1 MSRSGDRMSSS
12 DVSRAGGPVERDIE
26 QAITALKKGAY
37 LLKYGRRGKPKF
49 CPFRLANL
57 RFGAAPS
64 KIKICG
70 CTRTC
75 AGKSGRLSYILV
87 AEFYPC
93 YLQSCTQ
100 VLEHVNADLKCY
112 EICKD
117 KEEAEVWFSGLKA
130 LISHGHQRKW
140 RTESRSDGIS
150 SGANSPRTYTRRS
163 SPLHSPFG
171 RPLYELIFVL
181 KLLEHEINHS
191 SLQQDGADQLRLH
204 SPYESPPKNGL
215 DKAFADVVLYAMPP
229 KGFFPSDTASGSV
242 HSVSSGGS
250 DGLHGHMKGMG
261 VDAFRVSLS
270 SAVSSSSQ
278 GSGHDDGDAMG
289 DVFIWGEGTGDSVMG
304 GGPHRVGS
312 SFSAKMDALL
322 PKALESAVVLD
333 VQNIACGV
341 RHAALVTK
349 QGEMFSWGEESG
361 GRLGH
366 GVDADVL
373 HPKLIDALSNTNIE
387 LVACGE
393 YHSCAV
399 TLSGDLYTWGDGHFG
414 LLGHGNEVSH
424 WVPKRVNG
432 PLEGIHV
439 SSISCGPWHTAV
451 VTSAGQL
458 FTFGDGTFGVLGHGD
473 RKSVSKPR
481 EVESL
486 RGLRTVRAACGVW
499 HTAAVVEVMVGSSS
513 SSNCSSGKL
522 FTWGDGDKG
531 RLGHGDKEPKL
542 VPTCVAALVE
552 PNFCQVSC
560 GHSLTVAL
568 TTAGHVYTMGSP
580 VYGQLGNPQ
589 ADGKHPSRVEGKL
602 VKNFVEEIAC
612 GAYHVA
618 VLTSRTEVYT
628 WGKGANGRLGHGDT
642 DDRNF
647 PTLVEALK
655 DKQVKSIA
663 CGTNFTAAICL
674 HKWVSGVDQSMCSG
688 CRLPFNFKRKRHNCY
703 NCGLVFCHSCSSK
716 KSLRASMAPNPNKP
730 YRVCDNCFNKLKK
743 AIETDTSSQSSVRRG
758 SMNQG
763 INGIIDKDE
772 KLDTRSRPNLARF
785 SSMESLK
792 PGESRFSKRNKKLE
806 FNSSRVSP
814 IPNGSSQWGSAL
826 NISKSF
832 NPVFGSSKKFFSAS
846 VPGSRIVSRATS
858 PISRRVSPPRSTTP
872 TPTLGGLTSPKIVL
886 DDTKMTNECLSQ
898 EVIKLRA
905 QQNAMIESFDSE
917 SFFRNALYWTS
928 PLNQADYPL
937 PFALL
942 HVETLTCKAQ
952 LQEVE
957 LERTTKQLKEAIA
970 IAGEETAKCKAA
982 KEVIKSLTA
991 QIVVPS
997 IAEDSIS
1004 QFSWNFGVNALEML
1018 VSTLFS
1024 RGGYVS
1030 AYDGRS
1036 SYMVSSLLMLYSVLQ
1051 LKEMAERLPVGSAR
1065 NTKSP
1070 PFTSLGLPSI
1080 PHDVANATFDR
1091 VNGQDLESNESN
1103 NLLLSNGSSTASYRS
1118 LGHSRLGHT
1127 EATMRNGNKT
1137 KESDSRNENEWVEQ
1151 DEPGVYITLTSLPGG
1166 LKDLKRVRFSRKRFS
1181 EKQAEQW
1188 WAENRARV
1196 YEQYNVRMV
1205 DKSSVGVGSED
1216 LAH

>member
-1 MSRSGDRMSSS
+1 MSRNGDRMSNP

-26 QAITALKKGAY
+26 QAITALKKGAH

-49 CPFRLANL
+49 CPFRLANDESVL
-57 RFGAAPS
+57 IWFSGKEEKHLKLSHVSRIVSGQ
-64 KIKICG
+64 
-70 CTRTC
+70 RTPIFQ
-75 AGKSGRLSYILV
+75 R
-87 AEFYPC
+87 YPRPEKE
-93 YLQSCTQ
+93 YQSFS
-100 VLEHVNADLKCY
+100 LIYNDRSLDL
-112 EICKD
+112 ICKD

-130 LISHGHQRKW
+130 LISRGHQRKW
-140 RTESRSDGIS
+140 RTETRSDGIS
-150 SGANSPRTYTRRS
+150 SGANSPRAYTRRS
-163 SPLHSPFG
+163 SPLNSPFG
-171 RPLYELIFVL
+171 
-181 KLLEHEINHS
+181 S
-191 SLQQDGADQLRLH
+191 DSLQKDGAQDGAGQLRLH
-204 SPYESPPKNGL
+204 SPYDSPPKNGV
-215 DKAFADVVLYAMPP
+215 DKAFSDVVLYAVPP
-229 KGFFPSDTASGSV
+229 KVYFPSDSASASV
-242 HSVSSGGS
+242 HSISSGGS
-250 DGLHGHMKGMG
+250 DGMHGHMKGMG

-278 GSGHDDGDAMG
+278 GSGHDDGDALG
-289 DVFIWGEGTGDSVMG
+289 DVFMWGEGTGDGTVG
-304 GGPHRVGS
+304 GGLQRVGS
-312 SFSAKMDALL
+312 SLGVKMDSLL

-333 VQNIACGV
+333 VQNIACGG
-341 RHAALVTK
+341 RHASLVSK
-349 QGEMFSWGEESG
+349 QGEIFSWGEELG

-366 GVDADVL
+366 GVDSDVL

-414 LLGHGNEVSH
+414 ILGHGNEVSH

-473 RKSVSKPR
+473 RESVSKPR

-486 RGLRTVRAACGVW
+486 KGLRTVRAACGVW

-552 PNFCQVSC
+552 PNFCRVAC

-568 TTAGHVYTMGSP
+568 TTSGHVYTMGSP

-589 ADGKHPSRVEGKL
+589 ADGKLPSRVEGKL
-602 VKNFVEEIAC
+602 VKSFVEEIAC

-618 VLTSRTEVYT
+618 VLSSRTEVYT
-628 WGKGANGRLGHGDT
+628 WGKGANGRLGHGDV
-642 DDRNF
+642 DDRNS

-703 NCGLVFCHSCSSK
+703 NCGLVFCHSCSNK

-743 AIETDTSSQSSVRRG
+743 AIETDTSSHSSISRRG
-758 SMNQG
+758 NMNQG
-763 INGIIDKDE
+763 TSDVADKD
-772 KLDTRSRPNLARF
+772 DSRSRPQLTRF

-792 PGESRFSKRNKKLE
+792 QGEIRSSKKNKKLE

-814 IPNGSSQWGSAL
+814 IPNGSSQWGA
-826 NISKSF
+826 SKSF

-858 PISRRVSPPRSTTP
+858 PISRRASPPRSTTP
-872 TPTLGGLTSPKIVL
+872 TPTLGGLASPKLVM
-886 DDTKMTNECLSQ
+886 DDVKMTNDGLNQ

-905 QQNAMIESFDSE
+905 Q
-917 SFFRNALYWTS
+917 
-928 PLNQADYPL
+928 
-937 PFALL
+937 
-942 HVETLTCKAQ
+942 VEGLTRKAQ
-952 LQEVE
+952 LQETE

-970 IAGEETAKCKAA
+970 VAGEESAKCKAA

-991 QIVVPS
+991 QVRRILLAIHFMNGEFRVYLHVFSGNKIITYVLNNASTMHILSS
-997 IAEDSIS
+997 IECETSSSQANFIPIS
-1004 QFSWNFGVNALEML
+1004 HFNLTGFVFIQHNRLCLTRQGSLL
-1018 VSTLFS
+1018 VSIFDL
-1024 RGGYVS
+1024 GPIW
-1030 AYDGRS
+1030 
-1036 SYMVSSLLMLYSVLQ
+1036 SLV
-1051 LKEMAERLPVGSAR
+1051 
-1065 NTKSP
+1065 
-1070 PFTSLGLPSI
+1070 
-1080 PHDVANATFDR
+1080 R
-1091 VNGQDLESNESN
+1091 V
-1103 NLLLSNGSSTASYRS
+1103 TR
-1118 LGHSRLGHT
+1118 R
-1127 EATMRNGNKT
+1127 
-1137 KESDSRNENEWVEQ
+1137 
-1151 DEPGVYITLTSLPGG
+1151 
-1166 LKDLKRVRFSRKRFS
+1166 
-1181 EKQAEQW
+1181 
-1188 WAENRARV
+1188 
-1196 YEQYNVRMV
+1196 
-1205 DKSSVGVGSED
+1205 
-1216 LAH
+1216 

>member
-1 MSRSGDRMSSS
+1 MNS
-12 DVSRAGGPVERDIE
+12 DVGRTGGPVERDIE
-26 QAITALKKGAY
+26 QAVTALKKGAH

-49 CPFRLANL
+49 CPFRLANDESAL
-57 RFGAAPS
+57 IWISGKEEKYLKLSHVSRIISGQ
-64 KIKICG
+64 
-70 CTRTC
+70 RTPIFQ
-75 AGKSGRLSYILV
+75 R
-87 AEFYPC
+87 YPRPEKE
-93 YLQSCTQ
+93 YQSFS
-100 VLEHVNADLKCY
+100 LIYNDRSLDL
-112 EICKD
+112 ICKD
-117 KEEAEVWFSGLKA
+117 KDEAEVWFSGLKA
-130 LISHGHQRKW
+130 LISRGHQRKW

-150 SGANSPRTYTRRS
+150 SGATSPRTYTRRS

-171 RPLYELIFVL
+171 SG
-181 KLLEHEINHS
+181 NS
-191 SLQQDGADQLRLH
+191 SQKDLGDQLRLR
-204 SPYESPPKNGL
+204 SPYGSPPKNGL
-215 DKAFADVVLYAMPP
+215 DKAFSDVILLPP
-229 KGFFPSDTASGSV
+229 KVFFPSDSASGSI
-242 HSVSSGGS
+242 HSLSSGGS
-250 DGLHGHMKGMG
+250 DGMHGHMKATGIDG
-261 VDAFRVSLS
+261 FRVSLS

-278 GSGHDDGDAMG
+278 GSGHDDGDALG
-289 DVFIWGEGTGDSVMG
+289 DVFIWGEGIGDGVMG

-312 SFSAKMDALL
+312 SLDVTLDSLL

-333 VQNIACGV
+333 VQNIACGG

-366 GVDADVL
+366 GIDADVSN
-373 HPKLIDALSNTNIE
+373 PKLIDALSISNIE

-393 YHSCAV
+393 YHTCAV

-439 SSISCGPWHTAV
+439 SFICCGPWHTAV

-473 RKSVSKPR
+473 RKSIFKPR

-486 RGLRTVRAACGVW
+486 KGLRTVRAACGVW
-499 HTAAVVEVMVGSSS
+499 HSAAVVEVMVGNSS

-531 RLGHGDKEPKL
+531 RLGHGDKESRL

-552 PNFCQVSC
+552 PNFCQVAC

-568 TTAGHVYTMGSP
+568 TTSGQVYTMGSP

-589 ADGKHPSRVEGKL
+589 ADGKFPCRVEAKIA
-602 VKNFVEEIAC
+602 KSFVEEIAC

-628 WGKGANGRLGHGDT
+628 WGKGANGRLGHGDI
-642 DDRNF
+642 DDRNS
-647 PTLVEALK
+647 PTLIEALK

-716 KSLRASMAPNPNKP
+716 KSLRASMAPNPNKS
-730 YRVCDNCFNKLKK
+730 YRVCDNCFFKLKK
-743 AIETDTSSQSSVRRG
+743 AAETDASCQSSVSRRG
-758 SMNQG
+758 SMDQG
-763 INGIIDKDE
+763 INDVIDKEE
-772 KLDTRSRPNLARF
+772 KLDTRSRSHLARF
-785 SSMESLK
+785 SSMETFK
-792 PGESRFSKRNKKLE
+792 QGEVRTSKQKKKLE

-814 IPNGSSQWGSAL
+814 IPNGSSQWGTL
-826 NISKSF
+826 NASKSF

-858 PISRRVSPPRSTTP
+858 PVSRRASPPRSTTP

-886 DDTKMTNECLSQ
+886 DDSKKTNDNLNQ
-898 EVIKLRA
+898 ELIRLRA
-905 QQNAMIESFDSE
+905 QVDN
-917 SFFRNALYWTS
+917 
-928 PLNQADYPL
+928 
-937 PFALL
+937 
-942 HVETLTCKAQ
+942 LTRKAR
-952 LQEVE
+952 LQEIE
-957 LERTTKQLKEAIA
+957 LEMTTKQLKEAIT

-991 QIVVPS
+991 Q
-997 IAEDSIS
+997 
-1004 QFSWNFGVNALEML
+1004 
-1018 VSTLFS
+1018 
-1024 RGGYVS
+1024 
-1030 AYDGRS
+1030 
-1036 SYMVSSLLMLYSVLQ
+1036 
-1051 LKEMAERLPVGSAR
+1051 LKEMAERLPVGAAR
-1065 NTKSP
+1065 NIKSP
-1070 PFTSLGLPSI
+1070 TSASFISSPLSVDISNVSI
-1080 PHDVANATFDR
+1080 DHL
-1091 VNGQDLESNESN
+1091 NGQVSSQELDSNGGNSQP
-1103 NLLLSNGSSTASYRS
+1103 LSNGLNIAGNWNN
-1118 LGHSRLGHT
+1118 GHNRQGNS
-1127 EATMRNGNKT
+1127 EAMARNGNRT

-1196 YEQYNVRMV
+1196 YKLYNVRMS
-1205 DKSSVGVGSED
+1205 DKSSIPTGSEE
-1216 LAH
+1216 

>member
-1 MSRSGDRMSSS
+1 MASDLSRT
-12 DVSRAGGPVERDIE
+12 GPVERDIE

-49 CPFRLANL
+49 CPFRLSNDESVL
-57 RFGAAPS
+57 IWFSGKEEKHLKLSHVSRIISGQ
-64 KIKICG
+64 
-70 CTRTC
+70 RTPIFQ
-75 AGKSGRLSYILV
+75 R
-87 AEFYPC
+87 YPRPEKE
-93 YLQSCTQ
+93 YQSFS
-100 VLEHVNADLKCY
+100 LIYNDRSLDL
-112 EICKD
+112 ICKD
-117 KEEAEVWFSGLKA
+117 KDEAEVWFSGLKA
-130 LISHGHQRKW
+130 LISRSHQRNW
-140 RTESRSDGIS
+140 RTESKSDCIPS
-150 SGANSPRTYTRRS
+150 EANSPRTYTRRS
-163 SPLHSPFG
+163 SPLSSPFG
-171 RPLYELIFVL
+171 S
-181 KLLEHEINHS
+181 NDN
-191 SLQQDGADQLRLH
+191 LQKDGGDHLRLH

-215 DKAFADVVLYAMPP
+215 DKAFSDVILYAVPP
-229 KGFFPSDTASGSV
+229 KGFFPPDSASGSV
-242 HSVSSGGS
+242 HSLSSGGS
-250 DGLHGHMKGMG
+250 DSVHGHMKTMAM
-261 VDAFRVSLS
+261 DAFRVSLS

-278 GSGHDDGDAMG
+278 GSGHDDGDALG
-289 DVFIWGEGTGDSVMG
+289 DVFIWGEGTGDGVLG
-304 GGPHRVGS
+304 GLHRVGS
-312 SFSAKMDALL
+312 CGIKMDSVL

-333 VQNIACGV
+333 VQNIACGG

-349 QGEMFSWGEESG
+349 QGEVFSWGEESG

-366 GVDADVL
+366 GVDSDVL

-393 YHSCAV
+393 YHTCAV
-399 TLSGDLYTWGDGHFG
+399 TLCGDLYTWGDGTYNFG

-473 RKSVSKPR
+473 RNSVSIPR

-486 RGLRTVRAACGVW
+486 KGLRTVRAACGVW
-499 HTAAVVEVMVGSSS
+499 HTAAVVEIMVGNSS

-531 RLGHGDKEPKL
+531 RLGHGNKEAKL
-542 VPTCVAALVE
+542 APTCVAALVE
-552 PNFCQVSC
+552 PNFCQVAC

-568 TTAGHVYTMGSP
+568 TTSGHVYTMGSP

-589 ADGKHPSRVEGKL
+589 ADGKVPTHVEGKL
-602 VKNFVEEIAC
+602 SKSFVEEISC

-628 WGKGANGRLGHGDT
+628 WGKGANGRLGLGDA
-642 DDRNF
+642 DDRNS

-688 CRLPFNFKRKRHNCY
+688 CRLLFNFKRKRHNCY
-703 NCGLVFCHSCSSK
+703 NCGLVFCHACSSK
-716 KSLRASMAPNPNKP
+716 KCLKASMAPNPNKP
-730 YRVCDNCFNKLKK
+730 YRVCDNCFNKLRK
-743 AIETDTSSQSSVRRG
+743 AIVTEASSQSSVSRRG
-758 SMNQG
+758 S
-763 INGIIDKDE
+763 INHGTSEFVDKDD
-772 KLDTRSRPNLARF
+772 KLDSRSRAQLARF

-792 PGESRFSKRNKKLE
+792 QGESRSKRNKKLE

-814 IPNGSSQWGSAL
+814 VPNAGSQWGAL

-858 PISRRVSPPRSTTP
+858 PISRRPSPPRSATP
-872 TPTLGGLTSPKIVL
+872 TPTLGGLTSPKIVV
-886 DDTKMTNECLSQ
+886 DDAKRTNDSLSQ
-898 EVIKLRA
+898 EVVRLRA
-905 QQNAMIESFDSE
+905 Q
-917 SFFRNALYWTS
+917 
-928 PLNQADYPL
+928 
-937 PFALL
+937 
-942 HVETLTCKAQ
+942 VENLTRKAR

-970 IAGEETAKCKAA
+970 IAEEETAKCKAA

-991 QIVVPS
+991 Q
-997 IAEDSIS
+997 
-1004 QFSWNFGVNALEML
+1004 
-1018 VSTLFS
+1018 
-1024 RGGYVS
+1024 
-1030 AYDGRS
+1030 
-1036 SYMVSSLLMLYSVLQ
+1036 
-1051 LKEMAERLPVGSAR
+1051 LKDMAERLPVGGAR
-1065 NTKSP
+1065 NIKSP
-1070 PFTSLGLPSI
+1070 SFTSFGSSPVSNDVSSVSI
-1080 PHDVANATFDR
+1080 DR
-1091 VNGQDLESNESN
+1091 LNGQIVCQELESNISGSQI
-1103 NLLLSNGSSTASYRS
+1103 LSNGSNTASNRS
-1118 LGHSRLGHT
+1118 SDHNKQGHT
-1127 EATMRNGNKT
+1127 EAPTKSGGRT
-1137 KESDSRNENEWVEQ
+1137 KEGESRNENEWVEQ

-1166 LKDLKRVRFSRKRFS
+1166 AKHLKRVRFRDELSPGYIEEKLNGFRNFDRSRKRFS

-1196 YEQYNVRMV
+1196 YERYNVRV
-1205 DKSSVGVGSED
+1205 IDKSSIGVGSED

>member
-1 MSRSGDRMSSS
+1 MSRNGDRMNNP
-12 DVSRAGGPVERDIE
+12 DVSRAGGTVERDIE
-26 QAITALKKGAY
+26 QLICVLEKVIKGHLLNGFRFDYACVKFFMLFGKAITALKKGAH

-49 CPFRLANL
+49 CPFRLSNDESL
-57 RFGAAPS
+57 LIWFSGKEEKHLKLSHVSRIISGQ
-64 KIKICG
+64 
-70 CTRTC
+70 RTPIFQ
-75 AGKSGRLSYILV
+75 R
-87 AEFYPC
+87 YPRPEKE
-93 YLQSCTQ
+93 YQSFS
-100 VLEHVNADLKCY
+100 LIYNDRSLDL
-112 EICKD
+112 ICKD

-130 LISHGHQRKW
+130 LISRGHQRKW

-150 SGANSPRTYTRRS
+150 SGATSPRTYTRRS
-163 SPLHSPFG
+163 SPLNSPFG
-171 RPLYELIFVL
+171 SGDSMQ
-181 KLLEHEINHS
+181 K
-191 SLQQDGADQLRLH
+191 DGAGQLRIH
-204 SPYESPPKNGL
+204 SPYDSPPKNGL
-215 DKAFADVVLYAMPP
+215 DKAFSDVILYAVPP
-229 KGFFPSDTASGSV
+229 KGFFPSDSATGSV
-242 HSVSSGGS
+242 HSISSGGS
-250 DGLHGHMKGMG
+250 DGMHAHMKGMG

-278 GSGHDDGDAMG
+278 GSGHDDGDALG
-289 DVFIWGEGTGDSVMG
+289 DVFMWGEGTGDGIIG
-304 GGPHRVGS
+304 GGPYKVGS
-312 SFSAKMDALL
+312 CFGAKMDSFL

-333 VQNIACGV
+333 VQNIACGG

-349 QGEMFSWGEESG
+349 QGEIFSWGEESG

-366 GVDADVL
+366 GVDSDVL
-373 HPKLIDALSNTNIE
+373 HPKLIDALGNTNIE

-399 TLSGDLYTWGDGHFG
+399 TLSGDLYTWGEGHFG

-439 SSISCGPWHTAV
+439 SSIACGPWHTAV

-473 RKSVSKPR
+473 RESVSKPR

-486 RGLRTVRAACGVW
+486 KGLRTVRAACGVW
-499 HTAAVVEVMVGSSS
+499 HTAAVIEVMVGSSS

-531 RLGHGDKEPKL
+531 RLGHGDKESKL

-552 PNFCQVSC
+552 PNFCQVAC
-560 GHSLTVAL
+560 GHSMTVAL
-568 TTAGHVYTMGSP
+568 TTSGHVYTMGSS

-589 ADGKHPSRVEGKL
+589 ADGKLPSRVEGKL
-602 VKNFVEEIAC
+602 GKSFVEEIAC

-628 WGKGANGRLGHGDT
+628 WGKGANGRLGHGDA
-642 DDRNF
+642 DDRNS

-743 AIETDTSSQSSVRRG
+743 ALETDTSSHSSMSRRG
-758 SMNQG
+758 SMNQV
-763 INGIIDKDE
+763 INDIMDKDD
-772 KLDTRSRPNLARF
+772 KLDIRSRPQLARF

-792 PGESRFSKRNKKLE
+792 QGESRTSKRNKKLE

-814 IPNGSSQWGSAL
+814 IPNGSSQWGAQ

-858 PISRRVSPPRSTTP
+858 PISRRTSPPRSTTP
-872 TPTLGGLTSPKIVL
+872 TPTLGGLTSPKVVL
-886 DDTKMTNECLSQ
+886 DDAKMINDSLSQ

-905 QQNAMIESFDSE
+905 QVES
-917 SFFRNALYWTS
+917 
-928 PLNQADYPL
+928 
-937 PFALL
+937 
-942 HVETLTCKAQ
+942 LTRKAQ
-952 LQEVE
+952 LQELE

-991 QIVVPS
+991 Q
-997 IAEDSIS
+997 
-1004 QFSWNFGVNALEML
+1004 
-1018 VSTLFS
+1018 
-1024 RGGYVS
+1024 
-1030 AYDGRS
+1030 
-1036 SYMVSSLLMLYSVLQ
+1036 

-1065 NTKSP
+1065 NMKSP
-1070 PFTSLGLPSI
+1070 PFTPHGPSLSS
-1080 PHDVANATFDR
+1080 DVSNASFNGI
-1091 VNGQDLESNESN
+1091 NGQINGQELEPYESN
-1103 NLLLSNGSSTASYRS
+1103 NLLLSNGSSTASNRS
-1118 LGHSRLGHT
+1118 LLQNRQANV
-1127 EATMRNGNKT
+1127 EPTMRNGNRS

>member
-1 MSRSGDRMSSS
+1 MSRTDRMTS
-12 DVSRAGGPVERDIE
+12 DLSRTGPVERDIE

-49 CPFRLANL
+49 CPFRLSNDESVL
-57 RFGAAPS
+57 IWFSGKEEKHLKLSHVSRIISGQ
-64 KIKICG
+64 
-70 CTRTC
+70 RTPIFQ
-75 AGKSGRLSYILV
+75 R
-87 AEFYPC
+87 YPRPEKE
-93 YLQSCTQ
+93 YQSFS
-100 VLEHVNADLKCY
+100 LIYNDRSLDL
-112 EICKD
+112 ICKD

-130 LISHGHQRKW
+130 LISRSHQRKW
-140 RTESRSDGIS
+140 RTESRSDGIPS
-150 SGANSPRTYTRRS
+150 EANSPRTYTRRS
-163 SPLHSPFG
+163 SPLNSPFG
-171 RPLYELIFVL
+171 S
-181 KLLEHEINHS
+181 ND
-191 SLQQDGADQLRLH
+191 SLQKDGGDHLRLH

-215 DKAFADVVLYAMPP
+215 DKAFSDVILYAVPP
-229 KGFFPSDTASGSV
+229 KGFFPPDSASCSV
-242 HSVSSGGS
+242 HSLSSGGS
-250 DGLHGHMKGMG
+250 DSVHGHTKTMAM
-261 VDAFRVSLS
+261 DAFRVSLS

-289 DVFIWGEGTGDSVMG
+289 DVFIWGEGTGDGVLG
-304 GGPHRVGS
+304 GGLHKVGGCGI
-312 SFSAKMDALL
+312 KMDSLL

-333 VQNIACGV
+333 VQNIACGG

-349 QGEMFSWGEESG
+349 QGEVFSWGEESG
-361 GRLGH
+361 GQLGH
-366 GVDADVL
+366 GVDSDVL

-393 YHSCAV
+393 YHTCAV
-399 TLSGDLYTWGDGHFG
+399 TLSGDLYTWGDGTYNFG

-473 RKSVSKPR
+473 RNSVSIPR

-486 RGLRTVRAACGVW
+486 KGLRTVRAACGVW
-499 HTAAVVEVMVGSSS
+499 HTAAVVEVMVGNSS

-531 RLGHGDKEPKL
+531 RLGHGDKEAKL

-552 PNFCQVSC
+552 PNFCQVAC

-568 TTAGHVYTMGSP
+568 TTSGHVYTMGSP

-589 ADGKHPSRVEGKL
+589 ADGKVPTRVEGKL
-602 VKNFVEEIAC
+602 SKSFVEEISC

-628 WGKGANGRLGHGDT
+628 WGKGASGRLGHGDA
-642 DDRNF
+642 DDRNS

-703 NCGLVFCHSCSSK
+703 NCGLVFCHACSSK
-716 KSLRASMAPNPNKP
+716 KCLKASMAPNPNKP
-730 YRVCDNCFNKLKK
+730 YRVCDNCFNKLRK
-743 AIETDTSSQSSVRRG
+743 AVETDASSQSSVSRRG
-758 SMNQG
+758 S
-763 INGIIDKDE
+763 INHGTNEFVDKDD
-772 KLDTRSRPNLARF
+772 KLDSRSRAQLARF

-792 PGESRFSKRNKKLE
+792 QGESRSKRNKKLE

-814 IPNGSSQWGSAL
+814 VPNGGSQWGAL

-858 PISRRVSPPRSTTP
+858 PISRRPSPPRSTTP
-872 TPTLGGLTSPKIVL
+872 TPTLGGLTSPKIVV
-886 DDTKMTNECLSQ
+886 DDTKRTNDSLSQ
-898 EVIKLRA
+898 EVIRLRA
-905 QQNAMIESFDSE
+905 Q
-917 SFFRNALYWTS
+917 
-928 PLNQADYPL
+928 
-937 PFALL
+937 
-942 HVETLTCKAQ
+942 VENLTRKAR

-957 LERTTKQLKEAIA
+957 LERTTKQLKEAMEIA
-970 IAGEETAKCKAA
+970 EEESAKCKAA

-991 QIVVPS
+991 Q
-997 IAEDSIS
+997 
-1004 QFSWNFGVNALEML
+1004 
-1018 VSTLFS
+1018 
-1024 RGGYVS
+1024 
-1030 AYDGRS
+1030 
-1036 SYMVSSLLMLYSVLQ
+1036 
-1051 LKEMAERLPVGSAR
+1051 LKDMAERLPVGAAR
-1065 NTKSP
+1065 NVKSP
-1070 PFTSLGLPSI
+1070 SFNLLGSCPPTNDVSNVSI
-1080 PHDVANATFDR
+1080 DKL
-1091 VNGQDLESNESN
+1091 NGQIVGREPDSNVSSGQ
-1103 NLLLSNGSSTASYRS
+1103 LLSNGFNTASNRTS
-1118 LGHSRLGHT
+1118 AHNKQSHT
-1127 EATMRNGNKT
+1127 EPATKTGGRT
-1137 KESDSRNENEWVEQ
+1137 KEGESRNEDEWVEQ

-1166 LKDLKRVRFSRKRFS
+1166 AKDLKRVRFSRKRFS

-1196 YEQYNVRMV
+1196 YEQYNVRMI

-1216 LAH
+1216 LGH

>member
-1 MSRSGDRMSSS
+1 MTSQYGDKMSNTE
-12 DVSRAGGPVERDIE
+12 VSRAGGSVERDIE
-26 QAITALKKGAY
+26 QAITALKKGAH

-49 CPFRLANL
+49 CPFRLANDESVL
-57 RFGAAPS
+57 IWYSGKDEKQLKLS
-64 KIKICG
+64 HV
-70 CTRTC
+70 TRII
-75 AGKSGRLSYILV
+75 SGQRTPI
-87 AEFYPC
+87 FQRYPRPEKE
-93 YLQSCTQ
+93 YQSFS
-100 VLEHVNADLKCY
+100 LIYNDRSLDL
-112 EICKD
+112 ICKD

-130 LISHGHQRKW
+130 LISRGHQRKW
-140 RTESRSDGIS
+140 RTESKSDGIS
-150 SGANSPRTYTRRS
+150 SGATSPRTYTRRS
-163 SPLHSPFG
+163 SPLNSPFG
-171 RPLYELIFVL
+171 
-181 KLLEHEINHS
+181 S
-191 SLQQDGADQLRLH
+191 ADGLQKDIANQQRLH
-204 SPYESPPKNGL
+204 TPYDSPPKNGL
-215 DKAFADVVLYAMPP
+215 DKTFSDVMYAVPS
-229 KGFFPSDTASGSV
+229 KGLFSSDPACPSV

-250 DGLHGHMKGMG
+250 DGIHGQMKGIG

-278 GSGHDDGDAMG
+278 GSGHDDADALG
-289 DVFIWGEGTGDSVMG
+289 DVFMWGEGIGDGVMG
-304 GGPHRVGS
+304 GGLHRQGS
-312 SFSAKMDALL
+312 SLGVKMDSLL

-333 VQNIACGV
+333 VQNIACGG

-349 QGEMFSWGEESG
+349 QGEVFSWGEELG

-366 GVDADVL
+366 GVDSDVL
-373 HPKLIDALSNTNIE
+373 HPKLIDALSYINIE

-414 LLGHGNEVSH
+414 VLGHGNEVSH
-424 WVPKRVNG
+424 WMPKRVHG

-473 RKSVSKPR
+473 RVSVPLPR

-486 RGLRTVRAACGVW
+486 KGLRTVRAACGVW
-499 HTAAVVEVMVGSSS
+499 HTAAVVEVMVGNSS

-531 RLGHGDKEPKL
+531 RLGHGDKESKL

-552 PNFCQVSC
+552 PNFCQVVC

-568 TTAGHVYTMGSP
+568 TTSGHIYTMGSQ

-589 ADGKHPSRVEGKL
+589 ADGKLPARVEGKL
-602 VKNFVEEIAC
+602 AKSFVEEIAC

-628 WGKGANGRLGHGDT
+628 WGKGANGRLGHGDA
-642 DDRNF
+642 DDRNS

-655 DKQVKSIA
+655 DKQVKSIE

-730 YRVCDNCFNKLKK
+730 YRVCDNCLNKLKK
-743 AIETDTSSQSSVRRG
+743 AIETDTASHSSMSRRG
-758 SMNQG
+758 SMNPG
-763 INGIIDKDE
+763 INDIIEKDD
-772 KLDTRSRPNLARF
+772 KLDTRPRPQMARF
-785 SSMESLK
+785 SSMESFK
-792 PGESRFSKRNKKLE
+792 QGETRTSKKNKKLE

-814 IPNGSSQWGSAL
+814 IPNGSSQWGAQ

-832 NPVFGSSKKFFSAS
+832 NPIFGSSKKFFSAS

-858 PISRRVSPPRSTTP
+858 PISRRASPPRSTTP
-872 TPTLGGLTSPKIVL
+872 TPTLGGLTSHKVVL
-886 DDTKMTNECLSQ
+886 DDVKMTNDSPNQ

-905 QQNAMIESFDSE
+905 QVEN
-917 SFFRNALYWTS
+917 LTS
-928 PLNQADYPL
+928 
-937 PFALL
+937 
-942 HVETLTCKAQ
+942 KAQ
-952 LQEVE
+952 IQDIE

-970 IAGEETAKCKAA
+970 IAGDETAKCKAA
-982 KEVIKSLTA
+982 KEVIKSLT
-991 QIVVPS
+991 S
-997 IAEDSIS
+997 
-1004 QFSWNFGVNALEML
+1004 
-1018 VSTLFS
+1018 
-1024 RGGYVS
+1024 
-1030 AYDGRS
+1030 
-1036 SYMVSSLLMLYSVLQ
+1036 Q

-1065 NTKSP
+1065 NIKSP
-1070 PFTSLGLPSI
+1070 SLVPLGPIFTN
-1080 PHDVANATFDR
+1080 DVSTASVDLL
-1091 VNGQDLESNESN
+1091 NGQINGQELQSYESN
-1103 NLLLSNGSSTASYRS
+1103 NLFPSNGSSTASNNS
-1118 LGHSRLGHT
+1118 LVQNRQSQT
-1127 EATMRNGNKT
+1127 EAALMRNGNGNRP
-1137 KESDSRNENEWVEQ
+1137 KESDSRSETEWVEQ

-1188 WAENRARV
+1188 WSENRGRV

-1205 DKSSVGVGSED
+1205 DKSSVGVGSEV
-1216 LAH
+1216 

>member
-1 MSRSGDRMSSS
+1 MTSEVNRT
-12 DVSRAGGPVERDIE
+12 GGPVERDIE
-26 QAITALKKGAY
+26 QAITALKKGAC

-49 CPFRLANL
+49 CPFRLANDESVL
-57 RFGAAPS
+57 IWFSGKEEKHLKLSHVSRIISGQ
-64 KIKICG
+64 
-70 CTRTC
+70 RTPIFQ
-75 AGKSGRLSYILV
+75 R
-87 AEFYPC
+87 YPRPEKE
-93 YLQSCTQ
+93 YQSFS
-100 VLEHVNADLKCY
+100 LIYNDRSLDL
-112 EICKD
+112 ICKD
-117 KEEAEVWFSGLKA
+117 KDEAEVWFSGLKA
-130 LISHGHQRKW
+130 LISRGHQRKW
-140 RTESRSDGIS
+140 RTESRSDGIPS
-150 SGANSPRTYTRRS
+150 EANSPRTYTRRS
-163 SPLHSPFG
+163 SPLNSPFG
-171 RPLYELIFVL
+171 
-181 KLLEHEINHS
+181 S
-191 SLQQDGADQLRLH
+191 ADSLQKDGGDQLRLH
-204 SPYESPPKNGL
+204 SPYDSPPKNGL
-215 DKAFADVVLYAMPP
+215 DKAFSDVILYAVPP
-229 KGFFPSDTASGSV
+229 KGFFPSDASGSV
-242 HSVSSGGS
+242 HSLSSGGS
-250 DGLHGHMKGMG
+250 DGVHGHMKAMGM
-261 VDAFRVSLS
+261 DAFRVSLS

-278 GSGHDDGDAMG
+278 GSGHDDGDALG
-289 DVFIWGEGTGDSVMG
+289 DVFLWGEGTGDGVLG

-312 SFSAKMDALL
+312 CSGGKMDSLL

-333 VQNIACGV
+333 VQNIACGGK
-341 RHAALVTK
+341 HAALVTK
-349 QGEMFSWGEESG
+349 QGEIFSWGEESG

-366 GVDADVL
+366 GVDSDVL

-393 YHSCAV
+393 HHTCAV
-399 TLSGDLYTWGDGHFG
+399 TLSGDLYTWGDGSYNFG

-473 RKSVSKPR
+473 RRSVSKPR

-486 RGLRTVRAACGVW
+486 KGLRTVRAACGVW
-499 HTAAVVEVMVGSSS
+499 HTAAVVEVMVGNSS

-531 RLGHGDKEPKL
+531 RLGHGDKEAKL
-542 VPTCVAALVE
+542 VPTCVAALVD
-552 PNFCQVSC
+552 PNFCQVTC

-568 TTAGHVYTMGSP
+568 TTSGHVYTMGSP

-589 ADGKHPSRVEGKL
+589 ADGKLPTRVEGKL
-602 VKNFVEEIAC
+602 SKSFVEEIAC

-642 DDRNF
+642 DDRHS

-674 HKWVSGVDQSMCSG
+674 HKWASGVDQSMCSG

-716 KSLRASMAPNPNKP
+716 KSLKASMAPNPNKP
-730 YRVCDNCFNKLKK
+730 YRVCDNCYGKLKK
-743 AIETDTSSQSSVRRG
+743 AIETDASSQSSVSRRG

-763 INGIIDKDE
+763 LNELIEKDDKFDS
-772 KLDTRSRPNLARF
+772 RSRPHLARF

-792 PGESRFSKRNKKLE
+792 QAERRSSKRNKKLE

-814 IPNGSSQWGSAL
+814 IPNGSSQWGAL

-858 PISRRVSPPRSTTP
+858 PISRRPSPPRSTTP
-872 TPTLGGLTSPKIVL
+872 TPTLGGLTSPKIIV
-886 DDTKMTNECLSQ
+886 DDAKKTNDSLSQ
-898 EVIKLRA
+898 EVIKLKA
-905 QQNAMIESFDSE
+905 Q
-917 SFFRNALYWTS
+917 
-928 PLNQADYPL
+928 
-937 PFALL
+937 
-942 HVETLTCKAQ
+942 VENLTRKAQ

-957 LERTTKQLKEAIA
+957 LERTTKQLKDAIA
-970 IAGEETAKCKAA
+970 IAGEESTKCKAA

-991 QIVVPS
+991 Q
-997 IAEDSIS
+997 
-1004 QFSWNFGVNALEML
+1004 
-1018 VSTLFS
+1018 
-1024 RGGYVS
+1024 
-1030 AYDGRS
+1030 
-1036 SYMVSSLLMLYSVLQ
+1036 
-1051 LKEMAERLPVGSAR
+1051 LKEMAERLPVGAAR
-1065 NTKSP
+1065 NIKSP
-1070 PFTSLGLPSI
+1070 SFTSFGSNPSSG
-1080 PHDVANATFDR
+1080 DVSNAPIDR
-1091 VNGQDLESNESN
+1091 LNGQITCQDSDSNGSN
-1103 NLLLSNGSSTASYRS
+1103 SLLLSDGSNTASNRS
-1118 LGHSRLGHT
+1118 SSHNRLGHS
-1127 EATMRNGNKT
+1127 EATTRNGSRT
-1137 KESDSRNENEWVEQ
+1137 KEGDSRNDNEWVEQ
-1151 DEPGVYITLTSLPGG
+1151 DEAGVYITLTSLPGG
-1166 LKDLKRVRFSRKRFS
+1166 GKDLKRVRFSRKRFS

-1196 YEQYNVRMV
+1196 YERYNVRMV

-1216 LAH
+1216 FAH

>member
-1 MSRSGDRMSSS
+1 MASDLSRT
-12 DVSRAGGPVERDIE
+12 GPVERDIE

-49 CPFRLANL
+49 CPFRLSNDESVL
-57 RFGAAPS
+57 IWFS
-64 KIKICG
+64 
-70 CTRTC
+70 
-75 AGKSGRLSYILV
+75 GKEEKHLRLSHVSRIISGQRTPI
-87 AEFYPC
+87 FQRYPRPEKE
-93 YLQSCTQ
+93 YQSFS
-100 VLEHVNADLKCY
+100 LIYNDRSLDL
-112 EICKD
+112 ICKD
-117 KEEAEVWFSGLKA
+117 KDEAEDIYSQKLP
-130 LISHGHQRKW
+130 L
-140 RTESRSDGIS
+140 
-150 SGANSPRTYTRRS
+150 NSPFS
-163 SPLHSPFG
+163 S
-171 RPLYELIFVL
+171 
-181 KLLEHEINHS
+181 ND
-191 SLQQDGADQLRLH
+191 SLQKDADHLRLH

-215 DKAFADVVLYAMPP
+215 DKAFSDVILYAVPP
-229 KGFFPSDTASGSV
+229 KGFFPSDSASGSV
-242 HSVSSGGS
+242 HSLSSGGS
-250 DGLHGHMKGMG
+250 DSVHGHMKAMAM
-261 VDAFRVSLS
+261 DAFRVSLS

-278 GSGHDDGDAMG
+278 GSGHDDGDALG
-289 DVFIWGEGTGDSVMG
+289 DVFIWGEGTGDGVLG
-304 GGPHRVGS
+304 GGTHRVGS
-312 SFSAKMDALL
+312 FFGVKIDSLL

-333 VQNIACGV
+333 VQNIACGGQ
-341 RHAALVTK
+341 HAALVTK
-349 QGEMFSWGEESG
+349 QGEIFSWGEESG

-366 GVDADVL
+366 GVDSDVL

-393 YHSCAV
+393 YHTCAV
-399 TLSGDLYTWGDGHFG
+399 TLSGDLYTWGDGTYNFG

-473 RKSVSKPR
+473 RKSVSLPR

-486 RGLRTVRAACGVW
+486 KGLRTVRAACGVW
-499 HTAAVVEVMVGSSS
+499 HTAAVVEVMVGNSS

-531 RLGHGDKEPKL
+531 RLGHGNKEAKL

-552 PNFCQVSC
+552 PNFCQVAC

-568 TTAGHVYTMGSP
+568 TTSGHVYTMGSP

-589 ADGKHPSRVEGKL
+589 ADGKLPIRVEGKL
-602 VKNFVEEIAC
+602 SKSFVEEIAC

-618 VLTSRTEVYT
+618 VLTSKTEVYT

-647 PTLVEALK
+647 PSLVETLK

-703 NCGLVFCHSCSSK
+703 NCGLVYCHSCSSK
-716 KSLRASMAPNPNKP
+716 KSLKASMAPNPNKP
-730 YRVCDNCFNKLKK
+730 YRVCDNCYNKLRK
-743 AIETDTSSQSSVRRG
+743 AIETDASSQSSVGRRG
-758 SMNQG
+758 CVNQG
-763 INGIIDKDE
+763 PSDFIDKDE
-772 KLDTRSRPNLARF
+772 KLDSRSRPHLARF

-792 PGESRFSKRNKKLE
+792 QAESRYKRNKKLE

-814 IPNGSSQWGSAL
+814 VPNGGSHWAAL

-832 NPVFGSSKKFFSAS
+832 NPMF
-846 VPGSRIVSRATS
+846 
-858 PISRRVSPPRSTTP
+858 
-872 TPTLGGLTSPKIVL
+872 
-886 DDTKMTNECLSQ
+886 DDAKRTNESLSQ
-898 EVIKLRA
+898 EVIKLRG
-905 QQNAMIESFDSE
+905 Q
-917 SFFRNALYWTS
+917 
-928 PLNQADYPL
+928 
-937 PFALL
+937 
-942 HVETLTCKAQ
+942 VENLSRKAQ
-952 LQEVE
+952 LQEAE

-991 QIVVPS
+991 Q
-997 IAEDSIS
+997 
-1004 QFSWNFGVNALEML
+1004 
-1018 VSTLFS
+1018 
-1024 RGGYVS
+1024 
-1030 AYDGRS
+1030 
-1036 SYMVSSLLMLYSVLQ
+1036 
-1051 LKEMAERLPVGSAR
+1051 LKDMAERLPVGAAR
-1065 NTKSP
+1065 SIKSP
-1070 PFTSLGLPSI
+1070 SFTSFGSSPTSN
-1080 PHDVANATFDR
+1080 DVSTIDSL
-1091 VNGQDLESNESN
+1091 NGQITCQEPDTNGLHNQ
-1103 NLLLSNGSSTASYRS
+1103 LLSNGSSTTSNRS
-1118 LGHSRLGHT
+1118 AGHNKQGHL
-1127 EATMRNGNKT
+1127 EATTKNGSRT
-1137 KESDSRNENEWVEQ
+1137 KEGELRHEAEWVEQ

-1166 LKDLKRVRFSRKRFS
+1166 VKDLKRVRFSRKRFS

-1196 YEQYNVRMV
+1196 YEQYNVRMI

-1216 LAH
+1216 MAH

>member
-1 MSRSGDRMSSS
+1 MNS
-12 DVSRAGGPVERDIE
+12 DANRAGGQVERDIE

-49 CPFRLANL
+49 CPFRLSNDESAL
-57 RFGAAPS
+57 IWFSGKEEKHLKLSHVSRIISGQ
-64 KIKICG
+64 
-70 CTRTC
+70 RTPIFQ
-75 AGKSGRLSYILV
+75 R
-87 AEFYPC
+87 YPRPEKE
-93 YLQSCTQ
+93 YQSFS
-100 VLEHVNADLKCY
+100 LIYNDRSLDL
-112 EICKD
+112 ICKD
-117 KEEAEVWFSGLKA
+117 KDEAEVWFSGLKA
-130 LISHGHQRKW
+130 LISRGHQRKW

-150 SGANSPRTYTRRS
+150 SGATSPRTYTRRS
-163 SPLHSPFG
+163 SPLHSPFSSG
-171 RPLYELIFVL
+171 D
-181 KLLEHEINHS
+181 
-191 SLQQDGADQLRLH
+191 SLQKDGGDQLRLH

-215 DKAFADVVLYAMPP
+215 DKAFADVIMYAVPP
-229 KGFFPSDTASGSV
+229 KGFFPSDSASASV
-242 HSVSSGGS
+242 HSISSGGS
-250 DGLHGHMKGMG
+250 DSMHGQMKGIGM
-261 VDAFRVSLS
+261 DNFRVSLS

-278 GSGHDDGDAMG
+278 GSGHDDGDALG
-289 DVFIWGEGTGDSVMG
+289 DVFIWGEGTGDGVLG
-304 GGPHRVGS
+304 GGPHRVSS
-312 SFSAKMDALL
+312 SFGAKLDSLF

-333 VQNIACGV
+333 VQNIACGG

-349 QGEMFSWGEESG
+349 QGEIFSWGEESG

-366 GVDADVL
+366 GIDSDVL
-373 HPKLIDALSNTNIE
+373 HPKLIDSLSHSNIE

-393 YHSCAV
+393 NHTCAV
-399 TLSGDLYTWGDGHFG
+399 TLSGDLYTWGDGDFG

-439 SSISCGPWHTAV
+439 SYISCGPWHTAV

-486 RGLRTVRAACGVW
+486 KGLRTVRAACGVW

-531 RLGHGDKEPKL
+531 RLGHGDKESKL

-552 PNFCQVSC
+552 PNFCQVAC

-568 TTAGHVYTMGSP
+568 TTSGHVYTMGSP
-580 VYGQLGNPQ
+580 VYGQLGHHQ
-589 ADGKHPSRVEGKL
+589 ADGKLPRRVEGKL
-602 VKNFVEEIAC
+602 AKSFVEEIAC

-642 DDRNF
+642 DDRNS

-703 NCGLVFCHSCSSK
+703 NCGLVFCHSCSSR

-730 YRVCDNCFNKLKK
+730 YRVCDNCFSKLKK
-743 AIETDTSSQSSVRRG
+743 AMETDASSQSSMSRRG
-758 SMNQG
+758 SMNQSLTD
-763 INGIIDKDE
+763 ITDKDT
-772 KLDTRSRPNLARF
+772 KLDTRSRPQLARF
-785 SSMESLK
+785 STMESFK
-792 PGESRFSKRNKKLE
+792 HVETRSSKQKKKLE

-814 IPNGSSQWGSAL
+814 IPNGTSQWGAL

-858 PISRRVSPPRSTTP
+858 PISRRASPPRSTTP

-886 DDTKMTNECLSQ
+886 GDAKRTNDGLSQ

-905 QQNAMIESFDSE
+905 Q
-917 SFFRNALYWTS
+917 
-928 PLNQADYPL
+928 
-937 PFALL
+937 
-942 HVETLTCKAQ
+942 VENLTRKAQ
-952 LQEVE
+952 LQEIE
-957 LERTTKQLKEAIA
+957 LERTNKQLKEAIA

-982 KEVIKSLTA
+982 KEVIKSLT
-991 QIVVPS
+991 S
-997 IAEDSIS
+997 
-1004 QFSWNFGVNALEML
+1004 
-1018 VSTLFS
+1018 
-1024 RGGYVS
+1024 
-1030 AYDGRS
+1030 
-1036 SYMVSSLLMLYSVLQ
+1036 Q
-1051 LKEMAERLPVGSAR
+1051 LKEMAERLPVGASR
-1065 NTKSP
+1065 NIKSP
-1070 PFTSLGLPSI
+1070 TSFSSGSNLTASDI
-1080 PHDVANATFDR
+1080 PNGCIDR
-1091 VNGQDLESNESN
+1091 VHSQLTFQDVEPNISNSQ
-1103 NLLLSNGSSTASYRS
+1103 LLSNGSSNVSNRNAVQNRQGFPEPT
-1118 LGHSRLGHT
+1118 T
-1127 EATMRNGNKT
+1127 RNGGRT
-1137 KESDSRNENEWVEQ
+1137 KEGDSRNENEWVEQ
-1151 DEPGVYITLTSLPGG
+1151 DEPGVYITLTSLPAGV
-1166 LKDLKRVRFSRKRFS
+1166 KDLKRVRFSRKRFS

-1196 YEQYNVRMV
+1196 YEQYNVRMG
-1205 DKSSVGVGSED
+1205 DKSSIGTVSED
-1216 LAH
+1216 LQH